1 MYNSVAPMPSISVA
15 LTHSRKGV
23 AKAMGELGIVKKPGD
38 VEVMSAATTYTLER
52 SDTGE
57 CSFVVYISPESVEW
71 SAHQDVG
78 TIAHEASHIARS
90 YFEWLGEASPSDEM
104 QAYTIGHIVSE
115 LCGAHF
121 AWKRK
126 KMRKTQG

>member
-1 MYNSVAPMPSISVA
+1 MN
-15 LTHSRKGV
+15 K
-23 AKAMGELGIVKKPGD
+23 LGIKKKPRD
-38 VEVMSAATTYTLER
+38 VKLMSAATTYTLER
-52 SDTGE
+52 RDTGE
-57 CSFVVYISPESVEW
+57 CAFIVYVSPESVEW
-71 SAHQDVG
+71 GAHRDVG

-90 YFEWLGEASPSDEM
+90 YFESLGEASPSDEL

-126 KMRKTQG
+126 KLRKAKA